1 MHEVFHACAVQLTV
15 EYGGQIVDQKII
27 LTSLPLI
34 RQINANFWRPLM
46 QVVDSLLLRAAATA
60 SSRSNVA
67 MHCTDGINFTGLFAV
82 L

>member
-15 EYGGQIVDQKII
+15 EYGGQIVDQRTS

-34 RQINANFWRPLM
+34 RQINADFGRPVM
-46 QVVDSLLLRAAATA
+46 QAVDSLRLRAAATG

-67 MHCTDGINFTGLFAV
+67 MHCTDGIDFTRFFAV
-82 L
+82 I

>member
-15 EYGGQIVDQKII
+15 EYCGQIVDQRTI

-34 RQINANFWRPLM
+34 RQINADFGRPVM
-46 QVVDSLLLRAAATA
+46 QAVDSLRLRAAATA

-67 MHCTDGINFTGLFAV
+67 MHCTDGINFTGFFAV